1 MRPFAR
7 TRASV
12 AAALALP
19 ILLAGCGD
27 GHQADRT
34 ALDTTLTRAEA
45 LISDGDDLAAREH
58 LTAHLAAHPDIW
70 TGPSAPDGFRMLGD
84 LSRSA
89 ASFDSAI
96 AFYQRAREE
105 YRGRGRRDAAYLM
118 EYTEAELERQT
129 QRPDRAHALYTE
141 ALRLATVFGDSNAV
155 RAIRLALLPVYRSL
169 EMIDEERKTAALLLA
184 EIQRR
189 KDPGAEARVFYELGM
204 TQTSLGEPERAT
216 EEFLRAVTL
225 ADQAQDSVLASRAL
239 LRVAMTLDAAGRTRD
254 ALETYGAIVQRSGVL
269 ATAPDLNLEVLMRAG
284 NFSLRH
290 RNSAAAERFY
300 RSGVASAQASQNL
313 LAEAYCGIQL
323 GHCGLTRSRDEAIRL
338 FRSSFEHLRML
349 GHSRGTAYALLS
361 LGGIA
366 ERTNSL
372 TDAAELYR
380 RAVREQESCLGI
392 REPDDLL
399 AECETAALG
408 LGGNDASATL
418 LTLLLQTGKTDE
430 AFWYQERKTERA
442 MFDAFALW
450 LPRSGDR
457 ILDSLLSAFAHARA
471 LHIGAEKQLEIL
483 ASTRPD
489 NTPLLKEV
497 HRSLTVSSTAMREI
511 AGRVARMRP
520 ALEPAVRYDGMYPA
534 ELQKHLPEGTVVLT
548 YMLTRRSVYVSA
560 ISNARIFHAVSAD
573 GSGEVSRLVEEFLTA
588 LASPGLTADS
598 LMRTSGR
605 EHPDVRRATRGLY
618 EALVLP
624 VESVLE
630 TATSVGVVLPPELP
644 LFPFQALRR
653 GRGGS
658 PYLAERALIS
668 YLPTARAALLPSKP
682 PATVQ
687 DILCV
692 GFPGTTSWDVEY
704 ELRDVRAFYKDARLC
719 FGRNAVADT
728 LRKGRADLLHL
739 AVEIQLSK
747 QRPVF
752 GGMLF
757 SDGQSS
763 TGITRLALGE
773 LSALHGS
780 GTVLVSNLAMR
791 MPTLDRTIPYALRS
805 TGSGVVILNVF
816 PPTRKAKKD
825 FGEAFYTALQE
836 GASVSAAYRKTQELM
851 IERKETA
858 APSMWAA
865 FLLWK

>member
-7 TRASV
+7 ICAFV

-19 ILLAGCGD
+19 TILVGCGD
-27 GHQADRT
+27 GQQADRT
-34 ALDTTLTRAEA
+34 ALDTTLTHAE
-45 LISDGDDLAAREH
+45 LLMSGGRDLEAREY
-58 LTAHLAAHPDIW
+58 LTTHLAAHPDIW
-70 TGPSAPDGFRMLGD
+70 RGPSAPDGFRMLGD

-96 AFYQRAREE
+96 VFYQRAGKE
-105 YRGRGRRDAAYLM
+105 YRGRARRDAAYLM

-141 ALRLATVFGDSNAV
+141 ALRLATVFGDSDAV
-155 RAIRLALLPVYRSL
+155 RAIRFALLPVYRAL
-169 EMIDEERKTAALLLA
+169 EMADDGRKTTALLLA
-184 EIQRR
+184 DAQRR
-189 KDPGAEARVFYELGM
+189 KDMGAEARVFYELGV
-204 TQTSLGEPERAT
+204 TRASLGEGDRAT

-225 ADQAQDSVLASRAL
+225 ADRVKDSVLATRAL
-239 LRVAMTLDAAGRTRD
+239 LRVAMSLEAAGRTRD
-254 ALETYGAIVQRSGVL
+254 VPETYGAIMQRSGVL
-269 ATAPDLNLEVLMRAG
+269 AAAPDLDLEVLMRAG
-284 NFSLRH
+284 NFYLRN
-290 RNSAAAERFY
+290 RNPRDAERFY

-323 GHCGLTRSRDEAIRL
+323 GHCALIRSKDEAIRL
-338 FRSSFEHLRML
+338 FRSSFEQLRML
-349 GHSRGTAYALLS
+349 GHSWGIAYSLLS

-380 RAVREQESCLGI
+380 RAVREQEACLGI

-408 LGGNDASATL
+408 LRGNDASATL

-430 AFWYQERKTERA
+430 AFWYQERKTERL
-442 MFDAFALW
+442 MFDAYALW
-450 LPRSGDR
+450 LPHTGDR
-457 ILDSLLSAFAHARA
+457 TLDSVLSAFAHARA
-471 LHIGAEKQLEIL
+471 LHIGVEKQLDLL

-489 NTPLLKEV
+489 NTPLLKQM
-497 HRSLTVSSTAMREI
+497 HRSLSASSLTMREI
-511 AGRVARMRP
+511 AQRVVRMRP
-520 ALEPAVRYDGMYPA
+520 ALEPAVLYDGMYPA
-534 ELQKHLPEGTVVLT
+534 ELQKHVPEGTVVLT
-548 YMLTRRSVYVSA
+548 YILTRRSVYIAA
-560 ISNARIFHAVSAD
+560 IANARVSFAVSAT
-573 GSGEVSRLVEEFLTA
+573 GGEEVSRFVEEFLTA
-588 LASPGLTADS
+588 LATPGQNPDS
-598 LMRTSGR
+598 LVRTQRR
-605 EHPDVRRATRGLY
+605 ENPDLTRATRHLY

-624 VESVLE
+624 VEGVLQS
-630 TATSVGVVLPPELP
+630 ATSVRVVLPPELP

-653 GRGGS
+653 GRSGS

-668 YLPTARAALLPSKP
+668 YLPTARAALLPSDP
-682 PATVQ
+682 PGTVQ

-728 LRKGRADLLHL
+728 LRTKRADLLHL

-752 GGMLF
+752 GGVLL

-763 TGITRLALGE
+763 TGITRLPLGE
-773 LSALHGS
+773 LPAIPGS
-780 GTVLVSNLAMR
+780 GAVLVSNLGMH
-791 MPTLDRTIPYALRS
+791 MPTLERSIPYALRS
-805 TGSGVVILNVF
+805 TGSGVVICNVF

-825 FGEAFYTALQE
+825 FGEAFYTALLG
-836 GASVSAAYRKTQELM
+836 GASVSAAYRKTQQEM
-851 IERKETA
+851 IGRKETA
-858 APSMWAA
+858 APTLWAA
-865 FLLWK
+865 FLLWD

>member
-1 MRPFAR
+1 MRPFTR
-7 TRASV
+7 TCAFV

-19 ILLAGCGD
+19 TVLIGCGD
-27 GHQADRT
+27 GQQAHRT
-34 ALDTTLTRAEA
+34 ALDTTLTHAEL
-45 LISDGDDLAAREH
+45 LISDGCDLEAQQY
-58 LTAHLAAHPDIW
+58 LTTQLAAHPDIW
-70 TGPSAPDGFRMLGD
+70 TGPSAPDGFRMLGN

-96 AFYQRAREE
+96 AFYQRAGEE
-105 YRGRGRRDAAYLM
+105 YRARARRDAAYLM
-118 EYTEAELERQT
+118 EYAEAELERQT
-129 QRPDRAHALYTE
+129 QRPDRAHVLYTE
-141 ALRLATVFGDSNAV
+141 ALRLAIVFGDSDAV
-155 RAIRLALLPVYRSL
+155 RAIRLALLPVYRAL
-169 EMIDEERKTAALLLA
+169 EMIDDERKTAALLLTEA
-184 EIQRR
+184 QHR
-189 KDPGAEARVFYELGM
+189 KDPGAEARVFYELGV
-204 TQTSLGEPERAT
+204 TRASLGEADRAT

-225 ADQAQDSVLASRAL
+225 ADQVKDSILATRAL
-239 LRVAMTLDAAGRTRD
+239 LRVAMSLDAAGRTRD
-254 ALETYGAIVQRSGVL
+254 VSETYGAIMQRSGVL
-269 ATAPDLNLEVLMRAG
+269 AAAPDLDLELLMRAG
-284 NFSLRH
+284 NFYLRN
-290 RNSAAAERFY
+290 RNPGGAERLY

-323 GHCGLTRSRDEAIRL
+323 GHCALTRSKDEAIRL
-338 FRSSFEHLRML
+338 FRSSFEQLRML
-349 GHSRGTAYALLS
+349 GHGWGIAYSLLS

-366 ERTNSL
+366 ERANSL

-380 RAVREQESCLGI
+380 RAVREQETCLGI

-408 LGGNDASATL
+408 SRGNDAYARL
-418 LTLLLQTGKTDE
+418 VTLLLQTGKTDE
-430 AFWYQERKTERA
+430 AFWYQERKTERL
-442 MFDAFALW
+442 MFDAYAVW

-457 ILDSLLSAFAHARA
+457 TLDSLLSAFAHARA

-489 NTPLLKEV
+489 NTPLLKQT
-497 HRSLTVSSTAMREI
+497 HRSLTGSSLTMREI
-511 AGRVARMRP
+511 AERVVRMRP
-520 ALEPAVRYDGMYPA
+520 ALEPAVLYDGMYPA
-534 ELQKHLPEGTVVLT
+534 ELQKHIPEGTVILT
-548 YMLTRRSVYVSA
+548 YMLTRRSVYVAA
-560 ISNARIFHAVSAD
+560 ISNARVSFAVSAAA
-573 GSGEVSRLVEEFLTA
+573 GEEVSRLVKEFLTA
-588 LASPGLTADS
+588 LAAPGQNAES
-598 LMRTSGR
+598 LVRTSR
-605 EHPDVRRATRGLY
+605 KENPDLTRATRGLY

-630 TATSVGVVLPPELP
+630 TATSVQVVLPPELP

-668 YLPTARAALLPSKP
+668 YLPTARAALLPSDP
-682 PATVQ
+682 PGTVQ

-728 LRKGRADLLHL
+728 LRKRRADLLHL

-752 GGMLF
+752 GGVLL

-763 TGITRLALGE
+763 TGITRLPLGE
-773 LSALHGS
+773 LPALPRS
-780 GTVLVSNLAMR
+780 GAVLVSNLAMH
-791 MPTLDRTIPYALRS
+791 MPTLDRSIPYALRS

-816 PPTRKAKKD
+816 PATRKAKKD
-825 FGEAFYTALQE
+825 FGEAFYTALQG
-836 GASVSAAYRKTQELM
+836 GASVPAAYRKTQQEM
-851 IERKETA
+851 IGRKETA
-858 APSMWAA
+858 APTMWAA
-865 FLLWK
+865 FLLWN